1 MTAHRITLS
10 LITLLI
16 GLLLLV
22 VAYNLPLTKEY
33 RLLAPNDLTVESF
46 LLTPGHTMK
55 QTYLSHGTTQSGI
68 RIFTYAPVIT
78 DQELLLQIKDNNDLL
93 LATGHLT
100 GQSFLASND
109 AVVLDYS
116 FPWFTTKPNQP
127 LTLTLSLSAGRQL
140 PINISAHNTYHGGTL
155 YLDDVQ
161 QPGDL
166 ALASIHPAILNT
178 DAKIGATVGIAF
190 VLTVTLIFSFV
201 PSYYQWLAAA
211 ALLIIATPLSLLGF
225 WFSTGDLGI
234 ADWDLY
240 FSYHEV
246 IRRTVLNFHVFP
258 FWNPWLCGGTAALG
272 DPEFPLF
279 TLTFLLELIFGIPIG
294 FPLAIYLSVATT
306 AVGLLLLARRLHLSL
321 LASLLTALAGTFGG
335 VTIIEI
341 VEGHPNVFA
350 AMWIP
355 WIFWAWLGAY
365 RQNNQRQQQ
374 NTPPSTRNNHGQKKP
389 LVFSYLQIRA
399 SNLFRVSKV
408 SHRRQAGS
416 RPRRENFKFNLWS
429 LICGLFL
436 ALTFY
441 AGGIY
446 LLMYTLLAFIFI
458 TFLVN
463 HPLTAI
469 LTTFSSG
476 LWALGFAALKLLPVL
491 FWLSNYPDKI
501 YAGSSFSLLYL
512 TQILFGRHLH
522 GSNIIFRQDS
532 GWHEYGAYIGYFVFA
547 LALLGISQVKR
558 HHVVRALLVAAT
570 SAILL
575 SSVGP
580 ALQPYFDHLPFL
592 PRSNISRFIL
602 FGIIP
607 ISLLAGYGLDV
618 LLASFSGISQR
629 KIIPIT
635 QTQESAPLTASQKQ
649 YIGSSPL
656 PQPLPIKLI
665 AAIMALFIIAL
676 IAIDLFSFSAQL
688 SSQSFVLPRVTNP
701 PPPAP
706 YPIAH
711 TAQRF
716 DQTGDSSRTTRSY
729 TAILQGY
736 GTLTYCS
743 VLGPDPMVRTIHDE
757 VDNGLLL
764 TQPSL
769 EEVKLIDWSPNE
781 ATFQIAS
788 SQPAKLVLNTNFAP
802 GWQAQTVSGQTVTLL
817 PVFGDSGRVATNIP
831 PGEQTISF
839 IYRTKGF
846 IPGLIITLSTL
857 ALALFQAYAKRKS
870 NLS

>member
-1 MTAHRITLS
+1 MTTNRLALS
-10 LITLLI
+10 LSTLLFC
-16 GLLLLV
+16 LLLLAGV
-22 VAYNLPLTKEY
+22 YNLPLTKEY
-33 RLLAPNDLTVESF
+33 RLLAPNDLTVESY
-46 LLTPGHTMK
+46 LLTPGHTLK

-68 RIFTYAPVIT
+68 RIFTYTPVIT
-78 DQELLLQIKDNNDLL
+78 DQKLLVEIKDNDGLL
-93 LATGHLT
+93 LATGQLT
-100 GQSFLASND
+100 SQSFLAAND
-109 AVVLDYS
+109 AVVLNYS
-116 FPWFTTKPNQP
+116 FPWFTTKPDQP
-127 LTLTLSLSAGRQL
+127 LSLTLSLTSGSQL
-140 PINISAHNTYHGGTL
+140 PINISARNTYRGGAL
-155 YLDDVQ
+155 YLDNIQ

-166 ALASIHPAILNT
+166 ALATIHPIVLNT
-178 DAKIGATVGIAF
+178 DAKVGATVGIAF
-190 VLTVTLIFSFV
+190 VIAVAFIFAFFSLF
-201 PSYYQWLAAA
+201 YQWLAAA

-246 IRRTVLNFHVFP
+246 IRRTVLTFHEFP

-279 TLTFLLELIFGIPIG
+279 TLTFLLELIFGIPTG

-321 LASLLTALAGTFGG
+321 LASLLAALAGTFGS

-355 WIFWAWLGAY
+355 WIFWAWLAAY
-365 RQNNQRQQQ
+365 RRNDLQRQ
-374 NTPPSTRNNHGQKKP
+374 NSPPALSDDRDRKKLP
-389 LVFSYLQIRA
+389 VFTYLKIRA
-399 SNLFRVSKV
+399 SNLFRISQVSR
-408 SHRRQAGS
+408 HPQPQS
-416 RPRRENFKFNLWS
+416 RPWQKYLKFNVWS
-429 LICGLFL
+429 LVCGIFL

-446 LLMYTLLAFIFI
+446 LLMYTILAFIFI
-458 TFLVN
+458 TFLVSR
-463 HPLTAI
+463 PLTAI
-469 LTTFSSG
+469 LTTFSAG
-476 LWALGFAALKLLPVL
+476 LWALGLASLKLLPVL
-491 FWLSNYPDKI
+491 FWLSNYPDKV
-501 YAGSSFSLLYL
+501 YAGSAFSLPYL

-547 LALLGISQVKR
+547 LALLGVSQANQHR
-558 HHVVRALLVAAT
+558 IVRALLVAAT
-570 SAILL
+570 AAILL
-575 SSVGP
+575 SSIGP

-607 ISLLAGYGLDV
+607 IALLAGYGLDV
-618 LLASFSGISQR
+618 LIASFSNHTR
-629 KIIPIT
+629 RHFVPINPASARLT
-635 QTQESAPLTASQKQ
+635 SHQTQPV
-649 YIGSSPL
+649 GSS
-656 PQPLPIKLI
+656 
-665 AAIMALFIIAL
+665 ALTEPPSMNIFATILVLVIIAL
-676 IAIDLFSFSAQL
+676 VAIDLFSFSAQL
-688 SSQSFVLPRVTNP
+688 SSQSFVLPNVTP
-701 PPPAP
+701 LPSPAP

-716 DQTGDSSRTTRSY
+716 DQAGNSSRSTRSY
-729 TAILQGY
+729 AAILQGY

-769 EEVKLIDWSPNE
+769 KEVTLINWNPNE
-781 ATFQIAS
+781 AVFRIS
-788 SQPAKLVLNTNFAP
+788 STMPAKIILNTNFAP
-802 GWQAQTVSGQTVTLL
+802 GWQAQTASGRTLTAL
-817 PVFGDSGRVATNIP
+817 PVFGDSGRVAVNLP
-831 PGEQTISF
+831 PGEQTVSF
-839 IYRTKGF
+839 KYRTKGF

-857 ALALFQAYAKRKS
+857 ALALFQTYTHRQGS
-870 NLS
+870 LS